1 MQSPWDF
8 PDFDDHEVVHFVT
21 DRETGLKAIIAV
33 HSPIR
38 VPVPAARGC
47 GIIRTAATRSA
58 TSSASRAA

>member
-33 HSPIR
+33 HSTHLGPG
-38 VPVPAARGC
+38 AG
-47 GIIRTAATRSA
+47 GTRLW
-58 TSSASRAA
+58 